1 MTHQDTNLLQHSDEC
16 EDEVFIDDGWI
27 LVEPGSPEG
36 ILHENEVLQQDCV
49 PMGSSMLVPIDR
61 IAQPTHGIIF
71 AAGPQGNQMCEI
83 IRQEPARRSI
93 AQFSVADCGTFR
105 LTGDHELKIRR
116 GGVWSVVQAR
126 EVQVG
131 DFVTTPE
138 GEKEVVHRGE
148 PKISTEPVCKV
159 SLCNPPV
166 ERAEVFIFTSSADRD
181 QKSFSGLAVLGKDPR
196 DELSDVTSGTMR
208 SASSPP
214 QLGAA
219 FATSA
224 PSEVT
229 ETPSASTGL
238 PSWGSRFHPAS
249 GTCPNICRR
258 FQRGRCDK
266 GSECHFCH
274 EEHKESTRA
283 PRGPR
288 AERKTET
295 EID

>member
-148 PKISTEPVCKV
+148 PK
-159 SLCNPPV
+159 
-166 ERAEVFIFTSSADRD
+166 SS
-181 QKSFSGLAVLGKDPR
+181 SSPAVLIGIRNPFQGWPFWGKTP
-196 DELSDVTSGTMR
+196 EMNCPM
-208 SASSPP
+208 SPVA
-214 QLGAA
+214 QC
-219 FATSA
+219 A
-224 PSEVT
+224 PLL
-229 ETPSASTGL
+229 PP
-238 PSWGSRFHPAS
+238 PSWEQPLPLLLR
-249 GTCPNICRR
+249 
-258 FQRGRCDK
+258 QR
-266 GSECHFCH
+266 
-274 EEHKESTRA
+274 
-283 PRGPR
+283 
-288 AERKTET
+288 
-295 EID
+295 